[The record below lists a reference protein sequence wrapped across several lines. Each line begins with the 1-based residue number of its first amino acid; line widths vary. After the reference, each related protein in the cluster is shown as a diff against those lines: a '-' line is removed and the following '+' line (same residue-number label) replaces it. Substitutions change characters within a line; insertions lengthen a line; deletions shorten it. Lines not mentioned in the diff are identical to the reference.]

1 MKTSNVY
8 QKHLTL
14 SDRIRI
20 ESYLNES
27 RSLKE
32 ISELVGKSYKTIY
45 NEIKKRR
52 EFSEGNVFNKMSNHD
67 PNCIKTS
74 KTPFVC
80 NGCPTRRNCRKN
92 KYHYIAEDA
101 HRDYKELLSAARWG
115 INMSPLEFATL
126 KDIVRDHVSRG
137 HSFYMIKYYH
147 NLPVSIKTLYNYQDK
162 GYFEIP
168 NIDLPRKVRYKQ
180 RKKNE
185 NKEPRST
192 KHRKGRTYDDF
203 IAYKYDFFAEHE
215 YDVEVV
221 LMDTVEG
228 IKGDG
233 ESVLLTLLFTTS
245 NFLMAFKMERKTV
258 ACVNKV
264 FKFLKDE
271 LGGYGFN
278 ELFPVLLTDNGSEF
292 SDPDTIEDNGD
303 EAPKTR
309 VFYCDPNRSDQKGKI
324 EVAHSYIRRF
334 IPKKSSF
341 NKYSQQDLTLMINH
355 INSVCRDLF
364 KGQSP
369 YQLQG
374 LFNSEY
380 LFEVLGYKY
389 IDHKDIILS
398 NKVFKQKDTK

>member
-1 MKTSNVY
+1 MKTSNIY
-8 QKHLTL
+8 RKHLTL

-20 ESYLNES
+20 EGYLNEA
-27 RSLKE
+27 RSLKD

-52 EFSEGNVFNKMSNHD
+52 ELSEGNVFNKMANND

-80 NGCPTRRNCRKN
+80 NGCSKRRTCRKN
-92 KYHYIAEDA
+92 KFHYIAEDA

-115 INMSPLEFATL
+115 INMNPVEFAKL
-126 KDIVRDHVSRG
+126 KEIVRENISRG

-147 NLPVSIKTLYNYQDK
+147 NLPVCVKTLYNYQDK

-168 NIDLPRKVRYKQ
+168 NIDLPRKVRYKP

-185 NKEPRST
+185 NKEPRNT
-192 KHRKGRTYDDF
+192 KHRKGRTYQDF
-203 IAYKYDFFAEHE
+203 IQYKKDFFEEYE

-228 IKGDG
+228 IKGEG
-233 ESVLLTLLFTTS
+233 ESVLLTLLFTSS
-245 NFLMAFKMERKTV
+245 NFLMAFKMDRKTV

-264 FKFLKDE
+264 FKYLKVE
-271 LGGYGFN
+271 LGASFS
-278 ELFPVLLTDNGSEF
+278 ELFPVILTDNGSEF
-292 SDPDTIEDNGD
+292 SDPDTIEDNGLD
-303 EAPKTR
+303 MLKTR
-309 VFYCDPNRSDQKGKI
+309 MFYCDPNRSDQKGKI
-324 EVAHSYIRRF
+324 EVAHEYIRRF
-334 IPKKSSF
+334 IPKGASF
-341 NKYSQQDLTLMINH
+341 NKYSQKDITLMINH

-364 KGQSP
+364 KGHSP

-374 LFNSEY
+374 LFSGTSWLEKLGFEY
-380 LFEVLGYKY
+380 IEHNKIV
-389 IDHKDIILS
+389 LS
-398 NKVFKQKDTK
+398 NKLFKQKDTK